1 MGLRGGWT
9 LAALT
14 CGLAALAIS
23 GCNILT
29 PVAYAVAGPGKVKK
43 VTELDPERSY
53 VIFIDDPSS
62 KVASRRLRSDIADTA
77 QESLLKRGTVKNMID
92 GRSAFAAAVGERYGE
107 RLSIQ
112 EIGTSLKA
120 DVVIYALLTD
130 FSLGAEIGTFR
141 PTATLQVKLI
151 ESETGNR
158 IWPPEAGSMYPLR
171 VIMPQKPG
179 LAPSSAAEIQKAQ
192 QDLAEYTGNAL
203 AQLFYDVDVN
213 FSNRRQ

>member
-1 MGLRGGWT
+1 MGLRGGWK
-9 LAALT
+9 
-14 CGLAALAIS
+14 LAALACGLGVLVTS
-23 GCNILT
+23 GCNIVT

-62 KVASRRLRSDIADTA
+62 KVASRRLRSEIADTA
-77 QESLLKRGTVKNMID
+77 QEALLKRGTVTNMID

-107 RLSIQ
+107 RMSIQ

-130 FSLGAEIGTFR
+130 FSLGAEVGTYR

-151 ESETGNR
+151 DSATGDR
-158 IWPPEAGSMYPLR
+158 IWPPQVGEMYPLR
-171 VIMPQKPG
+171 VTMPQKPG
-179 LAPSSAAEIQKAQ
+179 LAPSSAAEMQKAQ
-192 QDLAEYTGNAL
+192 QDLATYTGTAL